1 MTKSRNVGIGGP
13 GGLGTAGRR
22 GRWRAAVV
30 GCGDVSVNH
39 FDAIADNSDIEL
51 VAVADTDPARRRM
64 ASAAN
69 GVPGFATVDD
79 LLDAVP
85 VDVVHVCTPHDQH
98 VPVSLSALRR
108 GVNVLQEKPL
118 ATTMADGRELAE
130 SVEAG
135 TAKFAVCYQNRYN
148 EASRRAHDLIQSGAL
163 GEIRGGYGSC
173 VWTRTVDYYRARPW
187 RASWRQ
193 AGGGV
198 LINQSIHTLDLLQ
211 WLLGGVT
218 DVHGWAGQLKFA
230 GITEVEDTAAARFN
244 HPGGQTSTFF
254 ATLADEVGR
263 PAEVEIVGSRGSVLI
278 RDGLQVQ
285 LADRQATFFPEPHAS
300 GRGRSYWGYSH
311 ARLIADFYAKLLD
324 PEPFWIGAREA
335 LTSLWMVKR
344 IQEQSSGLGGPATW
358 RGSRH

>member
-1 MTKSRNVGIGGP
+1 MATGGSDGASATSP
-13 GGLGTAGRR
+13 T

-39 FDAIADNSDIEL
+39 FDAIAADPTIEL
-51 VAVADTDPARRRM
+51 VGVADTDPTRRRS
-64 ASAAN
+64 ASATN

-118 ATTMADGRELAE
+118 ATTMAQGRMLADA
-130 SVEAG
+130 VDAG

-148 EASRRAHDLIQSGAL
+148 EASRRAHDLIAAGEL

-187 RASWRQ
+187 RASWQQ

-198 LINQSIHTLDLLQ
+198 LINQAIHTLDLLQ

-218 DVHGWAGQLKFA
+218 DVQGWAGQLKFA
-230 GITEVEDTAAARFN
+230 GITEVEDTAVARFT
-244 HPGGQTSTFF
+244 HPGGRISTFF
-254 ATLADEVGR
+254 ATVADEVGR
-263 PAEVEIVGSRGSVLI
+263 AAEVEIVGSRGTLLI
-278 RDGLQVQ
+278 RDGLRVE
-285 LADRQATFFPEPHAS
+285 LEDRDPMFFPEPSAP
-300 GRGRSYWGYSH
+300 GRGRSYWGHSH
-311 ARLIADFYAKLLD
+311 ARLIADFYARLAD
-324 PEPFWIGAREA
+324 PQPFWIGAREA
-335 LTSLWMVKR
+335 FTSLWMVKS
-344 IQEQSSGLGGPATW
+344 IQQQSEELAGR
-358 RGSRH
+358 RGRPGTSR